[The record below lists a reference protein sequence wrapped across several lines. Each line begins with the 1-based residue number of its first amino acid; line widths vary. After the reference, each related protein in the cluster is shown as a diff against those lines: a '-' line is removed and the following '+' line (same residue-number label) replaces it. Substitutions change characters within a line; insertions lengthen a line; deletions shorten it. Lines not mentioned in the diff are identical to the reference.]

1 MTDLTPCVEAWL
13 EGLLSTIP
21 VALGEFSA
29 IVDVSA
35 QLQPTPTQAVVR
47 SYLSGGGVY
56 QYGYELY
63 LRVRPQDE
71 RGRVDAIAELTRVAD
86 AIDRAEWPTA
96 PEGVTWYG
104 HEVTA
109 RPNKFSSNDDGSE
122 DYQLI
127 AVVTYIERS
136 Q

>member
-1 MTDLTPCVEAWL
+1 MTDLTPCVETWL
-13 EGLLSTIP
+13 EGLLSPIP
-21 VALGEFSA
+21 VALGEFST
-29 IVDVSA
+29 IVDASA
-35 QLQPTPTQAVVR
+35 QLQPAPTQAVVR

-63 LRVRPQDE
+63 LRVRPTDE
-71 RGRVDAIAELTRVAD
+71 RGRVDAIAELNKVAD
-86 AIDRAEWPTA
+86 AIDRRAWPKA

-104 HEVTA
+104 HEVTSL
-109 RPNKFSSNDDGSE
+109 PNKFSSNEDGSE

-127 AVVTYIERS
+127 AVVTHIERS

>member
-1 MTDLTPCVEAWL
+1 MTDLTPCVEGWV
-13 EGLLSTIP
+13 EGLLSPIN
-21 VALGEFSA
+21 VALGEFST

-35 QLQPTPTQAVVR
+35 QLQPAPTQAVVR

-63 LRVRPQDE
+63 LRVRPTDE
-71 RGRVDAIAELTRVAD
+71 RGRVDAIAELNKVAD
-86 AIDRAEWPTA
+86 AIDHKSWPEA
-96 PEGVTWYG
+96 PSGVTWYG

-109 RPNKFSSNDDGSE
+109 RPNKFSTNEDGSE

>member
-13 EGLLSTIP
+13 EGLLSPIP

-29 IVDVSA
+29 LADVSA
-35 QLQPTPTQAVVR
+35 QLQPAPTQAVVR

-63 LRVRPQDE
+63 LRVRPKDE
-71 RGRVDAIAELTRVAD
+71 RGRVDAIAELTKVAD
-86 AIDRAEWPTA
+86 AIDRRGYPEA
-96 PEGVTWYG
+96 PDGVVWYS
-104 HEVTA
+104 HEVTS
-109 RPNKFSSNDDGSE
+109 RPTKFSSNEDGTE
-122 DYQLI
+122 DYQMI
-127 AVVTYIERS
+127 AVLTYIERS